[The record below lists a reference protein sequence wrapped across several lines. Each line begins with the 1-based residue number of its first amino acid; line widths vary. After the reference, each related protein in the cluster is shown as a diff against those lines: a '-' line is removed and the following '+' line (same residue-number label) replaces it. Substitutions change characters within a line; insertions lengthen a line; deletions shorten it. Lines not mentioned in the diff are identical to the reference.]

1 MLKSNKKNNNMLT
14 PVTTT
19 IEKYEFG
26 QDDDDDELRNNDN
39 NNEED
44 SDEPLNTDNTVSFQ
58 VTIKYFDI
66 ACKAKQLSCFFFKAV
81 AFKAIRT
88 LSISRLELIG
98 FVLQDIESFDS
109 APANTA
115 DTGDTGA
122 ESVRR
127 SGWGVRRD
135 SGIGRDSVERSVN
148 PTEEKIAKVTNQR
161 LVLCH
166 LTLF

>member
-26 QDDDDDELRNNDN
+26 QDDDDDELRNNDD

-66 ACKAKQLSCFFFKAV
+66 ACKAKQFSFFFSSKQLPS
-81 AFKAIRT
+81 KQ
-88 LSISRLELIG
+88 LELLIS
-98 FVLQDIESFDS
+98 VDS
-109 APANTA
+109 
-115 DTGDTGA
+115 
-122 ESVRR
+122 S
-127 SGWGVRRD
+127 
-135 SGIGRDSVERSVN
+135 
-148 PTEEKIAKVTNQR
+148 
-161 LVLCH
+161 
-166 LTLF
+166 